1 MKPHQNYGGCLN
13 RGCAPIALATAELV
27 LNVVDGV
34 PRSGTTLAVHGGSEL
49 LAENLVVLVVT
60 DGVDNDVLLVIG
72 DLVDDVLGL
81 ALAQAELVEC
91 LQALVLDGDA
101 AM

>member
-1 MKPHQNYGGCLN
+1 M
-13 RGCAPIALATAELV
+13 
-27 LNVVDGV
+27 
-34 PRSGTTLAVHGGSEL
+34 
-49 LAENLVVLVVT
+49 T
-60 DGVDNDVLLVIG
+60 DSVDNDVLLVIG